1 MTKEELIDKYRD
13 INTDYDWWDCTE
25 SDLKDDL
32 AEQGFRMSAMFFS
45 GFSSQ
50 GDGACF
56 TGHMS
61 DWKKFCEKVPQFVT
75 DFPNTAI
82 FLQDEGGN
90 YTITHTGR
98 YYHRYSTSHD
108 YEADVESQVELL
120 SLVTDAI
127 PQDDIEAD
135 MRLAIYKAALEE
147 GDVGDWLKDY
157 FRDMMSD
164 LYDRLEQEYE
174 YQTSDEAVWE
184 TIQANEL
191 DSELEEDD
199 ADEDS
204 NESNSTCL
212 VDGQSITAA

>member
-1 MTKEELIDKYRD
+1 MTKDELIDKYRD
-13 INTDYDWWDCTE
+13 INVDDDYWYECIKDNLNG
-25 SDLKDDL
+25 DLE
-32 AEQGFRMSAMFFS
+32 EQGFRLDQMYFS
-45 GFSSQ
+45 GFWSQ

-56 TGHMS
+56 TGRMV
-61 DWKKFCEKVPQFVT
+61 DWKKFCEKVPQFVQ

-98 YYHRYSTSHD
+98 YYHQYSTSHD
-108 YEADVESQVELL
+108 YEADVASQAELL

-135 MRLAIYKAALEE
+135 MRLAIYKAAMQE

-157 FRDMMSD
+157 FRGLMRD
-164 LYDRLEQEYE
+164 LYRTLEEEYNHL
-174 YQTSDEAVWE
+174 TSDEVVWE

-191 DSELEEDD
+191 DSELEEED
-199 ADEDS
+199 ADE
-204 NESNSTCL
+204 
-212 VDGQSITAA
+212 VDGDTARAA